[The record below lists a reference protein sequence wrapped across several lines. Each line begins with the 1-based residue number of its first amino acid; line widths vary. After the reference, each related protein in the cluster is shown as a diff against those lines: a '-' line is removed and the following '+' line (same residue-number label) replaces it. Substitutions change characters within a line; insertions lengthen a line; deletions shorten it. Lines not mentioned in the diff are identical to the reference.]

1 MRSMSTRNLG
11 LNDIL
16 SSPLL
21 PDYAEVINERLR
33 SERQRRQRFY
43 AEMSDEH
50 KMEFIEGEVVMHSP
64 ARNWHLVTK
73 MHVVALLHMHVRI
86 HKLGEIRNEKCLCV
100 FPRNDY
106 EPDVVFFGAEK
117 AALLQP
123 DTLKFPVPDLAV
135 EVLSEST
142 EQRDRGVKFTDFEAH
157 GVREYWISDPE
168 EQTVEQ
174 YVLRDGAFHLAM
186 KSATGELR
194 SEIVRGFTVPVAAIF
209 NEAANLAALR
219 AML

>member
-1 MRSMSTRNLG
+1 MSNRNLC

-33 SERQRRQRFY
+33 SERQSRQRFY

-64 ARNWHLVTK
+64 ARNWHLVAKFNVTT
-73 MHVVALLHMHVRI
+73 LLGTYARI
-86 HKLGEIRNEKCLCV
+86 HKLGQVRDEKCLCV

-106 EPDVVFFGAEK
+106 EPDVVFFGPEK

-157 GVREYWISDPE
+157 GVREYSIIDPE
-168 EQTVEQ
+168 EQIVEQ
-174 YVLRDGAFHLAM
+174 YVLRDGAFHLEM

-194 SEIVRGFTVPVAAIF
+194 SEIVRGFAVPVAAIF

-219 AML
+219 AMM